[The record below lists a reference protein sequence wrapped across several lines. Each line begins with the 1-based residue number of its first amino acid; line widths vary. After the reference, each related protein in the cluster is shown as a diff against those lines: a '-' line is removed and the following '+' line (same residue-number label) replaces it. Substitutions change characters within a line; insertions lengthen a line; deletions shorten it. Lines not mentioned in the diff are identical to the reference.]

1 VSVCPNCGEENPEGF
16 RFCGH
21 CSAPLREASR
31 PTGEERKVVTVLFCD
46 LVGFTARADGAD
58 PEDVRAG
65 LRPYHARVR
74 KEIERFGGTVEKFIG
89 DAVMAVFGAP
99 VAHED
104 DAERGVRSAMRIC
117 DAIVELNQQNT
128 ELDLAVRIGVNTGE
142 AVVTLGARPA
152 EGEAFVAGD
161 VVNTAARLQ
170 QAAPTNGVVVGEVTY
185 RATKDVIEYEESEPV
200 RVKGKAE
207 PVTLWRARAP
217 RTRFGVDVEQ
227 AARAPF
233 VGRQDELELM
243 KRTFARTVNESG
255 VQLVTVTG
263 EPGVGKTRLVWE
275 FRSYLDDQPGLVYW
289 RQGRCLPYGEGVT
302 FWALGEMVKAQ
313 AGILE
318 SDDPEHAARKIE
330 VAVRA
335 VVADASEQ
343 EWLEARLAPLVG
355 ISGSDGGRVA
365 EREESFA
372 AWRRFLEAIAALRP
386 LVLVFEDLHWADPA
400 LLDFVEHLVDWST
413 EVPLLV
419 LCTARPEL
427 YERYPAWGGGKR
439 NSTTL
444 ALAPLAEQDTAHLI
458 SALLSQA
465 VLPAEV
471 HAALL
476 ERCGGNPLYAEE
488 FVRMLLDR
496 GVLERHGRT
505 VRIAPGSEIP
515 VPETVQALIAA
526 RLDTLPPERKSLLQ
540 DGSVVGKVFWSGA
553 VSFMGGID
561 ERTARV
567 ELHELGRKELLRP
580 ARTSSVKD
588 QAEYSFWH
596 VLVRDVAYG
605 QIPRAARGRK
615 HRLAAEWI
623 ERVAGDRVADLAE
636 FLAFHYE
643 RALELARSAAET
655 EEVPTLEEGTSRFL
669 VMAGDR
675 AFHLD
680 LRKAYEFYRR
690 ALELLPV
697 DHPDRPRVLAEGMDA
712 GGGAG
717 LVTLD
722 EAEPRFLEAIE
733 AFRNRGDLLGAGGAA
748 LSLAGW
754 VWVRGET
761 SRAARIAREAADL
774 QEPLG
779 STPQLAEAFDE
790 LARYATL
797 GGRRDEGLQW
807 TEQALALARE
817 LGIGRVE
824 ARALQFRGII
834 RCERGDVAGLEDL
847 RESLR
852 MCLEL
857 GVTFETGTAYT
868 NLGSELWMIHG
879 PASALEIYREGIEF
893 ATRRGFAGQVAWIR
907 AEMLWAQFDLGD
919 WDEVLRVADELLEWD
934 PAGART
940 QQGVFALSYKARVLV
955 SRGELA
961 GALALC
967 ANLLPRARAI
977 RDPQV
982 LAPALEVAAMVELAR
997 GGEAGVSAAA
1007 ALIEELDRESGVLLL
1022 THGLTAANAARALVA
1037 AGKPDGA
1044 RAFLEKA
1051 AGGVG
1056 RAEHNLVAGRAVL
1069 AESLGE
1075 LKEALDL
1082 YSDAAAGW
1090 SRFGVPLE
1098 QALAL
1103 LGAGRALVHLDRPAE
1118 ATTYL
1123 REARDIFTRLRAR
1136 ALLEE
1141 ADHFLERAVALTS

>member
-1 VSVCPNCGEENPEGF
+1 MPGAREE
-16 RFCGH
+16 
-21 CSAPLREASR
+21 
-31 PTGEERKVVTVLFCD
+31 D
-46 LVGFTARADGAD
+46 L
-58 PEDVRAG
+58 
-65 LRPYHARVR
+65 
-74 KEIERFGGTVEKFIG
+74 
-89 DAVMAVFGAP
+89 
-99 VAHED
+99 
-104 DAERGVRSAMRIC
+104 
-117 DAIVELNQQNT
+117 
-128 ELDLAVRIGVNTGE
+128 VRIGDGHVT
-142 AVVTLGARPA
+142 AVDGQDLLSARHVHTIRRADSAVDCLSCLSAVTLGARPE
-152 EGEAFVAGD
+152 EGEGIVAGD

-170 QAAPTNGVVVGEVTY
+170 QAAPTNGVVVGEVTF
-185 RATKDVIEYEESEPV
+185 RATKDVIEYEETEPV
-200 RVKGKAE
+200 LAKGKAE
-207 PVTLWRARAP
+207 PIPIWLARAP

-227 AARAPF
+227 ADRAPF
-233 VGRQDELELM
+233 VGRHDELELM

-255 VQLVTVTG
+255 VQVVTVTG

-275 FRSYLDDQPGLVYW
+275 LRSFLDNQPGLVYW

-318 SDDPEHAARKIE
+318 SDDPEQAAQKIE
-330 VAVRA
+330 VAARA
-335 VVADASEQ
+335 VATDSSEQ
-343 EWLEARLAPLVG
+343 EWLEARLSPLVG
-355 ISGSDGGRVA
+355 IGGPDGGRVA
-365 EREESFA
+365 ERDESFA

-386 LVLVFEDLHWADPA
+386 LVLVFEDLHWADLA

-444 ALAPLAEQDTAHLI
+444 ALPPLAEQDTAHLI
-458 SALLSQA
+458 SVLLSQA

-496 GVLERHGRT
+496 GILERRGRT

-553 VSFMGGID
+553 VAFMGGID
-561 ERTARV
+561 ERTARA

-580 ARTSSVKD
+580 ARTPSVKD

-596 VLVRDVAYG
+596 ILVRDVAYG
-605 QIPRAARGRK
+605 QIPRASRGRK
-615 HRLAAEWI
+615 HRLAAEWL

-643 RALELARSAAET
+643 RALELARSAGET
-655 EEVPTLEEGTSRFL
+655 EEVPALEEGTLRFL

-680 LRKAYEFYRR
+680 LGKAYEFYRR
-690 ALELLPV
+690 ALELIPPE
-697 DHPDRPRVLAEGMDA
+697 HPDRPRVLAEAMDA

-717 LVTLD
+717 LLSLD

-733 AFRNRGDLLGAGGAA
+733 AFRTRGDLLGAGDAA
-748 LSLAGW
+748 LRLAGW

-761 SRAARIAREAADL
+761 SRAASIAGEAADL
-774 QEPLG
+774 LEPHG
-779 STPQLAEAFDE
+779 STPQLAEAYNE

-797 GGRRDEGLQW
+797 GGRRDEGLRW
-807 TEQALALARE
+807 TEQALAMARE

-834 RCERGDVAGLEDL
+834 RCERGDVGGLEDL

-857 GVTFETGTAYT
+857 GVGVTYETGTAYT
-868 NLGSELWMIHG
+868 NLGSELWMIQG
-879 PASALEIYREGIEF
+879 PASALEIYREGVEF
-893 ATRRGFAGQVAWIR
+893 ATRRRYAAQVAWIR
-907 AEMLWAQFDLGD
+907 AEMLWALFDLGD

-955 SRGELA
+955 SRGEVSEA
-961 GALALC
+961 IGLC
-967 ANLLPRARAI
+967 AHLLPRARTI

-982 LAPALEVAAMVELAR
+982 LGPALEVAALVELAR
-997 GGEAGVSAAA
+997 GDQGGVPAAA
-1007 ALIEELDRESGVLLL
+1007 ALIEELNREQGALLL
-1022 THGLTAANAARALVA
+1022 THGLTAANAARVLVA
-1037 AGKPDGA
+1037 AGKPERA
-1044 RAFLEKA
+1044 KAFLEKA

-1056 RAEHNLVAGRAVL
+1056 RAEHNVLTGRAVL
-1069 AESLGE
+1069 AESLGD
-1075 LKEALDL
+1075 LREALEL
-1082 YSDAAAGW
+1082 YSDAAAQW
-1090 SRFGVPLE
+1090 ARFRIPFE

-1103 LGAGRALVHLDRPAE
+1103 LGVGRCLVSLGRPGEAAE
-1118 ATTYL
+1118 PL
-1123 REARDIFTRLRAR
+1123 REARDIFTPLGAR
-1136 ALLEE
+1136 PALKETDEL
-1141 ADHFLERAVALTS
+1141 LERAVARTS